1 MPTDRSQ
8 VVAIR
13 LDYATWE
20 RYSAEASAKHLGLST
35 YLRQRLEEQDRL
47 LAEFASLR
55 QSMEDLAAPAS
66 AGTSGGGAAPG
77 VALET
82 LLLCR
87 AMAQPQR
94 VDMVQSEVR
103 RVGLDVWEGPA
114 PTTSRRSR

>member
-20 RYSAEASAKHLGLST
+20 RYSAEATAKHLGLST
-35 YLRQRLEEQDRL
+35 YLRQRLEEQDRV
-47 LAEFASLR
+47 LAELASLR

-66 AGTSGGGAAPG
+66 SGTSGGGATPG

-103 RVGLDVWEGPA
+103 RVGLDVWEGPS